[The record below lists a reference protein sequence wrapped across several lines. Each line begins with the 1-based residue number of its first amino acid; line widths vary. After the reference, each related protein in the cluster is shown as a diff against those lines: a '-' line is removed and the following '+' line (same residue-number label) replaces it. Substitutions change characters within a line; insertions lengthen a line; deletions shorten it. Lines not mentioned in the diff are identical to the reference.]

1 MQVIDQVGNVPAQF
15 FYAHEETAFAWR
27 ALDADWDIDHRAGLV
42 LRHPRTPASRH
53 AVYHRNTGRNRV
65 WLAKRH
71 LPAALVPMYLTSWAA
86 THCSSAPRRLGCSP
100 GGPDS
105 SRCAARV
112 SSTASQAMAHGVAH
126 DPTGPTP
133 GAPTLPWLSLV
144 CGPDGQQ
151 GLRPRHGLGEGTQS
165 SYRTLGAM
173 PGIR

>member
-1 MQVIDQVGNVPAQF
+1 MIDQVGNVPAQF

-86 THCSSAPRRLGCSP
+86 THCSSAPAGWAAVLVGRILRGVRPACPARRPRRWRTVWRMTRLGRPPVLQPSP
-100 GGPDS
+100 G
-105 SRCAARV
+105 
-112 SSTASQAMAHGVAH
+112 
-126 DPTGPTP
+126 
-133 GAPTLPWLSLV
+133 
-144 CGPDGQQ
+144 
-151 GLRPRHGLGEGTQS
+151 
-165 SYRTLGAM
+165 
-173 PGIR
+173 